1 VSKLLEQINSPG
13 DLKKIPLT
21 QMDSLAAEIR
31 EFVINSV
38 ANTGGH
44 LAPNLGVVELS
55 LALHYVYNSPKDKLI
70 WDVGHQSY
78 IHKLLTGRKERF
90 QTLRQFNGL
99 SGFPKRSESEHDVF
113 NTGHSSTSISSALGM
128 AIARDLL
135 KEEYAVIAVIGDGA
149 LTGGMAFEALNHA
162 GDRRTELTVVLND
175 NEMSIS
181 NNVGAMSSYL
191 SRLRTDPMY
200 EKGKEE
206 IEQLLRK
213 IPAIGTKVLRIV
225 DRIKDSLKYLVVPGM
240 LFEELGFTYLGLI
253 DGHNFMEVK
262 TVLERA
268 KQIKGPKLIH
278 ILTTKGKG
286 YGPAEKNSGKFH
298 GVGPFDV
305 TTGATNDSNEIPTY
319 TEVFGKTIVDL
330 AEENEKILAITAA
343 MPDGTG
349 LSSFAKKFPRRF
361 FDVGIAEQHGVT
373 MAAGLATKG
382 FVPVVAIYSTFL
394 QRAYDQVLHDVC
406 LQNLPV
412 VFAIDRG
419 GLVGDDGETHHGLFD
434 LTYLGNI
441 PNLIFMSP
449 MDETELR
456 DMLYTATQLN
466 CPVAVRYPRGKGL
479 GIRLKDEFSLIP
491 VGKGELLFQGNDIT
505 LVAIGSMVKFAMDAA
520 NLLKEQGISAGVINS
535 RFISPLDYQLIIS
548 EAEKTGKIVTLEE
561 NILGGGFGS
570 KIAALLISQGTKAA
584 ILQVGIENKFVEH
597 GHVDIL
603 REKYGIN
610 AKGIVKSILS
620 KFSFKSNP
628 KNKVWRS
635 SSV

>member
-1 VSKLLEQINSPG
+1 VSKLLEQINSPE
-13 DLKKIPLT
+13 DVKKFPPA
-21 QMDSLAAEIR
+21 QMDALAKEIR
-31 EFVINSV
+31 ALMINSI

-44 LAPNLGVVELS
+44 LAPNLGVVELT

-78 IHKLLTGRKERF
+78 VHKLLTGRKDRF
-90 QTLRQFNGL
+90 QTLRQFRGL
-99 SGFPKRSESEHDVF
+99 SGFPKTSESEHDSF
-113 NTGHSSTSISSALGM
+113 NTGHSSTSISAALGM

-162 GDRRTELTVVLND
+162 GHLKTDLTVVLND

-206 IEQLLRK
+206 VEQLLRK
-213 IPAIGTKVLRIV
+213 IPAIGPKVLRVV

-240 LFEELGFTYLGLI
+240 LFEELGFTYLGLV
-253 DGHNFMEVK
+253 DGHNFIEVK

-286 YGPAEKNSGKFH
+286 YSPAEKNPDKFH
-298 GVGPFDV
+298 GIGPFDV
-305 TTGATNDSNEIPTY
+305 ATGTVYDNKELPTY
-319 TEVFGKTIVDL
+319 TEVFGKAIIDL

-349 LSSFAKKFPRRF
+349 AASFAKKFPRRF
-361 FDVGIAEQHGVT
+361 FDVGIAEQHAVT

-394 QRAYDQVLHDVC
+394 QRAFDQVLHDVC

-434 LTYLGNI
+434 LSYLGSM
-441 PNLIFMSP
+441 PNLIFMAP
-449 MDETELR
+449 KDEAELR

-466 CPVAVRYPRGKGL
+466 CPAAVRYPRGKGL
-479 GIRLKDEFSLIP
+479 GVRLNEEFHRLP
-491 VGKGELLFQGNDIT
+491 VGKGELLMQGDDLT
-505 LVAIGSMVKFAMDAA
+505 LVAIGSMVKFAMGAA
-520 NLLKEQGISAGVINS
+520 NLLKEKGINAGVINS
-535 RFISPLDYQLIIS
+535 RFISPLDGQLINS
-548 EAEKTGKIVTLEE
+548 EAEKTGKVVTIEE
-561 NILGGGFGS
+561 NILSGGFGS
-570 KIAALLISQGTKAA
+570 KVTALLIAQGIHAE
-584 ILQVGIENKFVEH
+584 ILQLGINNQFVEH
-597 GHVDIL
+597 GSVEIL
-603 REKYGIN
+603 REEYGLN
-610 AKGIVKSILS
+610 DQGIVKSILG
-620 KFSFKSNP
+620 KFKFKP
-628 KNKVWRS
+628 QGKNKVLRS
-635 SSV
+635 STI

>member
-1 VSKLLEQINSPG
+1 MSKLLKQINSPR
-13 DLKKIPLT
+13 DLKKIPLA
-21 QMDSLAAEIR
+21 QIDSLAAEIR

-55 LALHYVYNSPKDKLI
+55 LALHYVYNTPKDKLI

-99 SGFPKRSESEHDVF
+99 SGFPKCCESEHDVF
-113 NTGHSSTSISSALGM
+113 NTGHSSTSISAAVGM

-135 KEEYAVIAVIGDGA
+135 KEEYAVVAVIGDGA

-162 GDRRTELTVVLND
+162 GDLRTELTVVLND

-213 IPAIGTKVLRIV
+213 IPAIGPKVLRIV
-225 DRIKDSLKYLVVPGM
+225 DRMKDSLKYLVVPGM

-253 DGHNFMEVK
+253 DGHNFMELK

-268 KQIKGPKLIH
+268 KLIKGPKLIH

-286 YGPAEKNSGKFH
+286 YGPAEKNPGKFH

-305 TTGATNDSNEIPTY
+305 TTGMTNDSNEIPTY
-319 TEVFGKTIVDL
+319 TEIFGKTIVEL
-330 AEENEKILAITAA
+330 AEGNDKILAITAA

-349 LSSFAKKFPRRF
+349 LASFAKKFPRRF

-449 MDETELR
+449 MDEIELR

-479 GIRLKDEFSLIP
+479 GIRQKDEFSPIP
-491 VGKGELLFQGNDIT
+491 VGKGELLFQGNDLT

-535 RFISPLDYQLIIS
+535 RFIYPLDHQLIIC
-548 EAEKTGKIVTLEE
+548 EAEKTGKIVTIEE

-570 KIAALLISQGTKAA
+570 KVAALLIAQGTKVD
-584 ILQVGIENKFVEH
+584 ILQLGIGNQFVEH
-597 GHVDIL
+597 GNVEIL

-610 AKGIVKSILS
+610 AKGIVNSILS
-620 KFSFKSNP
+620 KFSFKSTS
-628 KNKVWRS
+628 KNKVLRS